1 MQMSTYGGTP
11 MTVKISSSHEGQ
23 NPVHPS
29 VLVLSAPAKVL
40 CRQRLFAG
48 QTVGAQT
55 AITKRGR
62 TIPMPQNEKT
72 NQKLGFYKSLCCG
85 KEIVVPEGT
94 PLPDCPN
101 HPEAATVWK
110 SILDDNI
117 ISFGKRS
124 GYGFVAPRFHVGDQ
138 VTFVGVGPHCGLP
151 GGVVEVIDGFLDHI
165 HRYDVCFQ
173 DGTSIRCFGF
183 ELEPINTEASMS
195 A

>member
-1 MQMSTYGGTP
+1 MQTPPYGGTS
-11 MTVKISSSHEGQ
+11 MAVKISSSHEGQ
-23 NPVHPS
+23 NPVRLS
-29 VLVLSAPAKVL
+29 VLVRWAPTKLL
-40 CRQRLFAG
+40 CRQMLSAG
-48 QTVGAQT
+48 RTVGAQT
-55 AITKRGR
+55 ARTKRGR
-62 TIPMPQNEKT
+62 TILMPQSKKT

-101 HPEAATVWK
+101 HPEAPAVWK

-124 GYGFVAPRFHVGDQ
+124 GFGFVAPRFHVGDQ
-138 VTFVGVGPHCGLP
+138 VTFVGGGSHCGLR

-183 ELEPINTEASMS
+183 ELEPINTDASMS